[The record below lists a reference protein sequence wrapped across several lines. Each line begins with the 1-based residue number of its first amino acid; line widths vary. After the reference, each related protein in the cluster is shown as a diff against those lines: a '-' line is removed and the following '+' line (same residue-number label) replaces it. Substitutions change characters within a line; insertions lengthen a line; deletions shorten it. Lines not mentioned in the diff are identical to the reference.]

1 MYTEAGKGIQL
12 MHGFRLPP
20 TSFTEN
26 EINALVTAELLVSKN
41 PDSSLIKNYGDALDK
56 IMAII
61 RYQEQEKASLLDRRI
76 SFSKNGGEQNTHWLS
91 EIQSSITNQRV
102 INISYHSIS
111 KDEITQ
117 RDIEPLGIYL
127 TPIAW
132 VVVAYCRLRRADR
145 EFRLDHIRSIRITN
159 ERFDARKFD
168 LQNYF
173 RS

>member
-1 MYTEAGKGIQL
+1 MENCCQSIYSARTRLGTIETFRKNHRSFVKLQTSQFVTAASLASEFDVSERTIYRDIRAMEAAGIPMYTEAGKGIQL

-76 SFSKNGGEQNTHWLS
+76 SFSKNGESKTHIGS
-91 EIQSSITNQRV
+91 
-102 INISYHSIS
+102 
-111 KDEITQ
+111 
-117 RDIEPLGIYL
+117 
-127 TPIAW
+127 
-132 VVVAYCRLRRADR
+132 LR
-145 EFRLDHIRSIRITN
+145 FNH
-159 ERFDARKFD
+159 
-168 LQNYF
+168 Q
-173 RS
+173 

>member
-1 MYTEAGKGIQL
+1 M
-12 MHGFRLPP
+12 
-20 TSFTEN
+20 
-26 EINALVTAELLVSKN
+26 
-41 PDSSLIKNYGDALDK
+41 
-56 IMAII
+56 
-61 RYQEQEKASLLDRRI
+61 
-76 SFSKNGGEQNTHWLS
+76 
-91 EIQSSITNQRV
+91 